1 MNDENIEAVD
11 EENVIIP
18 EEEYERRNTNA
29 RHWISAYIIQFYDKI
44 DVNDVES
51 RADYYKIYS

>member
-1 MNDENIEAVD
+1 M
-11 EENVIIP
+11 IIH

-44 DVNDVES
+44 DVNDVETN
-51 RADYYKIYS
+51 AQYYKNYS